1 MLKANG
7 LSVEITRKIQE
18 KRPNIGDMISNGEIN
33 LLINIP
39 FGQETRGDSYHLRS
53 AAVANGICYVTTLAG
68 ANALAQ
74 AISAIHDNRLEPV
87 ALQDL

>member
-1 MLKANG
+1 MLRANG
-7 LSVEITRKIQE
+7 LDVEITRKMQE
-18 KRPNIGDMISNGEIN
+18 ARPNIGDMIANGEIS
-33 LLINIP
+33 LLVNIP

-53 AAVANGICYVTTLAG
+53 AAVRHGICYVTTFAG

-74 AISAIHDNRLEPV
+74 AISAVRDGRLAPV